1 MHIASGA
8 VRPDLAKYAM
18 PLSAT
23 LLDAIEAI
31 KNNRNRC
38 VVLTSGER
46 VAGVLSEGDLM
57 SALLHSTD
65 VHAPVADYVRHNFKF
80 LRERDMNKA
89 LAMMREFGLTLVPI
103 VDEQLH
109 LLDVITLSDVLRSVR
124 LD

>member
-1 MHIASGA
+1 
-8 VRPDLAKYAM
+8 M
-18 PLSAT
+18 PLSGT
-23 LLDAIEAI
+23 LLDAVEAI

-46 VAGVLSEGDLM
+46 VAGVLSEGDIM
-57 SALLHSTD
+57 SALLRNTD
-65 VHAPVADYVRHNFKF
+65 VHAPVADYARHNFKF
-80 LRERDMNKA
+80 LRERDMNTA
-89 LAMMREFGLTLVPI
+89 LELMREFGLTLVPI